1 MRSEPR
7 PQGSSVAGS
16 PQHQGHLCYA
26 DERTRT
32 STELPPHG
40 PEPCAS
46 TNSATSARE
55 RIPNIAHPRAGAARP
70 GRRVGPEV
78 RVRARERP
86 TRFASLGG
94 RHRAAIV
101 QGTRTPPSHGGNP
114 GSNPGSG
121 TPKVPASGQVFSLSR
136 PLTASPLGERSAAR
150 WGAEHRVTGRRRPAH
165 PISACRSGVWPG
177 EGSSEACARPGC
189 RRRSKRA
196 LCWPA
201 DGDLKAAPIRAT
213 R

>member
-1 MRSEPR
+1 M
-7 PQGSSVAGS
+7 
-16 PQHQGHLCYA
+16 L
-26 DERTRT
+26 
-32 STELPPHG
+32 
-40 PEPCAS
+40 AS
-46 TNSATSARE
+46 C
-55 RIPNIAHPRAGAARP
+55 ID
-70 GRRVGPEV
+70 
-78 RVRARERP
+78 
-86 TRFASLGG
+86 
-94 RHRAAIV
+94 RAAIV

-136 PLTASPLGERSAAR
+136 PLTASPLGGWSAAR

-201 DGDLKAAPIRAT
+201 DGDLKAAPIRGGCREKVPSGGFKPRSCVKRGDQLAAREIRGGSVTAGARSSSGGRRDPQGVAAGVFAT
-213 R
+213 AITTRFAPVVRGSPEARTVGSAGG